1 MIVGNG
7 LLARA
12 FHARYADV
20 DEVVVFASGVSNSL
34 ESNPNVFARERA
46 LLEDLLASG
55 QPRLVYFG
63 SCGVVNQQ
71 DMSPYMQHKKRME
84 SLVTTHPGGLVLRLP
99 QVVGN
104 TQNPNTLTNFIRDRI
119 LANEPFTVWAKAER
133 NLVDID
139 DIVAIGG
146 AAIDSGAPS
155 LPIINIAA
163 ESSILVPEIV
173 RILED
178 VLQRQAHCT
187 IEDKGN
193 QLRIDSSHASAI
205 ARRLGIDLGIG
216 YAERVLRKYYGPTSE
231 T

>member
-12 FHARYADV
+12 FHARYANV
-20 DEVVVFASGVSNSL
+20 DDVVVFASGVSNSL
-34 ESNPNVFARERA
+34 ESDPNAFAREHA
-46 LLEDLLASG
+46 LLEDLLASA
-55 QPRLVYFG
+55 QRRLIYFS

-71 DMSPYMQHKKRME
+71 EMSPYMQHKARME
-84 SLVTTHPGGLVLRLP
+84 SLVTTYAGGLVLRLP
-99 QVVGN
+99 QVVGY
-104 TQNPNTLTNFIRDRI
+104 TPNPNTLTNFIRDRI
-119 LANEPFTVWAKAER
+119 IASEPFTVWAKAER

-139 DIVAIGG
+139 DIVAIGS
-146 AAIDSGAPS
+146 AAIDSAGPS

-163 ESSILVPEIV
+163 ESSTPVPEIV

-178 VLQRQAHCT
+178 VLQRQARCT

-193 QLRIDSSHASAI
+193 QLRIDSSHASTI
-205 ARRLGIDLGIG
+205 ARRLGIDLGTG